1 MSVLCAGAEEQ
12 FTKYWAIARKRAE
25 HSVSRYKCK
34 VFHLEKGLIMETK
47 MASNRMFILHAI
59 SQPIASTC
67 FNTSRKIWCNFSIVD
82 MDT

>member
-1 MSVLCAGAEEQ
+1 MSELKNNLLSIGQLQEKGLNILFQ
-12 FTKYWAIARKRAE
+12 GK
-25 HSVSRYKCK
+25 KCK
-34 VFHLEKGLIMETK
+34 VFHPEKGLIMETK
-47 MASNRMFILHAI
+47 MASNQMFILHAI